1 MNRKRYLTAATLMIF
16 GLAHADQN
24 FYMPCGKD
32 MAFSEGSIG
41 GPVPTISTLECGAEC
56 NSKPKCLSF
65 TYNKDSRQC
74 QLSSK
79 IADSCDEVSKEQG
92 AIYIYIY
99 IYIHVCVCVWGCVD
113 LSMDTQH
120 LKIPW
125 SSWDL

>member
-65 TYNKDSRQC
+65 IYNKNSSQC

-79 IADSCDEVSKEQG
+79 IADSCDDVSKEQG
-92 AIYIYIY
+92 SVYYK
-99 IYIHVCVCVWGCVD
+99 VG
-113 LSMDTQH
+113 
-120 LKIPW
+120 KK
-125 SSWDL
+125 

>member
-1 MNRKRYLTAATLMIF
+1 MNCKRYLTAATLMIF

-41 GPVPTISTLECGAEC
+41 GPVPTISIVECGAKC
-56 NSKPKCLSF
+56 NSTPKCLSC

-92 AIYIYIY
+92 ARYYKVRINDVQNIS
-99 IYIHVCVCVWGCVD
+99 
-113 LSMDTQH
+113 LQE
-120 LKIPW
+120 L
-125 SSWDL
+125 LN